1 MGISFP
7 LDAPTPGPNPSVAF
21 SYDAHNY
28 LASFTDELSHTTSY
42 TADNLGRV
50 LVIQLPT
57 TPPVTVSYITM
68 TYDAAGNRTSLTDP
82 TPLSSGT
89 DSTQFHYDAL
99 NRVDRVTDPNGQV
112 TTYAYDNAGNVQDIY
127 DRDTLPSGNHRDR
140 HFLYDDAGRLITEQW
155 KDGSTVDY
163 TANYGY
169 DAASELT
176 SAGDDYSSYSL
187 AYDARGHE
195 ISTDNA
201 NTLNIPHVVLTF
213 GYDAVGNRTQVLDN
227 LSPGGSITFAYD
239 ADNRLTGLTMNVSGA
254 TDHPVVTLQYDLGA
268 RLTSVSRS
276 TAAGGNQVNT
286 ALTYTQRNLVQSIT
300 HTSSTGGVTLAAYTY
315 GYDLAQNLQ
324 TKSDQDSQGTLA
336 FTYSYDTLNQL
347 TGVAASNSGYNESY
361 SYTNAQQQDLNGN
374 RAAASFGST
383 SQSYG
388 APAPG
393 NCLTTDGQYTYTYDN
408 AGNLVNKTGLEG
420 GATYSYDYTYDFHN
434 RLTEAKKTQVSNSQV
449 IADDQF
455 TYDVFNRRIGKLTL
469 GGTQQWTAYDGDN
482 AYADFSGQTLTTR
495 YVFANGPDEIVART
509 NASGNSTAW
518 YLTDNIGSV
527 RQIVDA
533 SGNSL
538 YWVNYFTFGAIVPGS
553 QSGSGGDRFK
563 FSGREW
569 DSEVGLYYNR
579 ARYYDPNTGR
589 FISEDPSRFAAGD
602 PNLYRYVFNGPTAY
616 NDPSGL
622 QLSLTHPQA
631 AELLLITG
639 VVATGTATIALAP
652 KLYFC
657 NDT

>member
-1 MGISFP
+1 M
-7 LDAPTPGPNPSVAF
+7 
-21 SYDAHNY
+21 
-28 LASFTDELSHTTSY
+28 
-42 TADNLGRV
+42 
-50 LVIQLPT
+50 
-57 TPPVTVSYITM
+57 
-68 TYDAAGNRTSLTDP
+68 
-82 TPLSSGT
+82 
-89 DSTQFHYDAL
+89 
-99 NRVDRVTDPNGQV
+99 
-112 TTYAYDNAGNVQDIY
+112 AYD
-127 DRDTLPSGNHRDR
+127 SH
-140 HFLYDDAGRLITEQW
+140 GR
-155 KDGSTVDY
+155 
-163 TANYGY
+163 
-169 DAASELT
+169 
-176 SAGDDYSSYSL
+176 
-187 AYDARGHE
+187 E
-195 ISTDNA
+195 ISVDNA
-201 NTLNIPHVVLTF
+201 NTLNIPHVVLTSV
-213 GYDAVGNRTQVLDN
+213 YDGVGNRTEVMDN
-227 LSPGGSITFAYD
+227 LSPSGSITFAYD
-239 ADNRLTGLTMNVSGA
+239 ADNRLTGLTMNVTGA

-268 RLTSVSRS
+268 RLTSISRS
-276 TAAGGNQVNT
+276 TTAAGNQVNT

-300 HTSSTGGVTLAAYTY
+300 HTSTTGSVTLAAYTY
-315 GYDLAQNLQ
+315 GYDLARNLQ